1 MKTNY
6 PIRGGVHPLYR
17 KELACNQSIQPFPL
31 AERLYVHLQQHVG
44 AIAVPLVEVGQ
55 HVKKGDR
62 IAMAPASMSSPLH
75 APTSGIVR
83 AIEDFTAAHASG
95 LSQMAVVIEPD
106 GKDEWGELLAPIAD
120 PFGVPPDVIIA
131 RVAEAGIVGQGGAVF
146 PTAVKL
152 GMGKQ
157 YKLDTL
163 LLNGAECEP
172 YITADDRVMRE
183 YAAEVVDGA
192 RIMAHTLGVQK
203 IIIAIKKNKPE
214 AIEIMTAAAAEYPQ
228 ISVVG
233 VKIQYP
239 IGYAQY
245 LTQAVTGRE
254 TPAGRR
260 NAEVGVVVQNV
271 STALSVHR
279 AVRHGIPLISRVVTV
294 TGTAIRNAGNFEVP
308 IGTPVSALIE
318 HCGGYVQ
325 QPRFLVN
332 GGPMM
337 GFLLPSESAPVL
349 KGSVGIVAMASEET
363 VEKAEKPCIRC
374 GSCME
379 VCPIGLSPVD
389 MAALIR
395 KDRLEEAARLAVG
408 DCIACGSCSW
418 TCPSHIPLVQYFNYA
433 NGALWTADKL
443 RRKNDKLKTMAEAR
457 VLRLET
463 AKQERLAAQA
473 ARKAKAAA
481 AAPVTEEASE

>member
-1 MKTNY
+1 MKNF

-17 KELACNQSIQPFPL
+17 KELASGEAIRPL
-31 AERLYVHLQQHVG
+31 PLPALLRIPLQQHVG
-44 AIAVPLVEVGQ
+44 AAAIPLVEAGQ
-55 HVKKGDR
+55 RVRKGER
-62 IAMAPASMSSPLH
+62 IALAPSAMSAPLH
-75 APTSGIVR
+75 APTSGTIV
-83 AIEDFTAAHASG
+83 AIEDVPASHASG
-95 LSQMAVVIEPD
+95 LPQTAIVLQAD
-106 GKDEWGELLAPIAD
+106 GRDEWGALPEPIAD
-120 PFGVPPDVIIA
+120 PFAAPPETIVA

-157 YKLDTL
+157 YRLDTL

-172 YITADDRVMRE
+172 YITSDDRVMRE
-183 YAAEVVDGA
+183 HAAAVIDGA
-192 RIMAHTLGVQK
+192 RLMAHALGVTR
-203 IIIAIKKNKPE
+203 IIIAIKRNKPE
-214 AIEIMTAAAAEYPQ
+214 AIGIMSAAAAAYPQ

-271 STALSVHR
+271 ATALAVHR
-279 AVRHGIPLISRVVTV
+279 AVRLGQPLISRVVTV
-294 TGTAIRNAGNFEVP
+294 TGSAVRQPANLEVP
-308 IGTPVSALIE
+308 IGTPVAELIA
-318 HCGGYVQ
+318 HCGGFASR
-325 QPRFLVN
+325 PRFLVN

-337 GFLLPSESAPVL
+337 GFQLPDEAAPVV
-349 KGSVGIVAMASEET
+349 KGCVGIVAMAPDET
-363 VEKAEKPCIRC
+363 VERAERACIRC

-379 VCPIGLSPVD
+379 VCPIGLAPVE
-389 MAALIR
+389 MALLIR
-395 KDRLEEAARLAVG
+395 KNRLEEAAKLGVG
-408 DCIACGSCSW
+408 DCIACGSCAW
-418 TCPSHIPLVQYFNYA
+418 TCPSHIPLVQYFNHA
-433 NGALWTADKL
+433 NGALWNADRQ
-443 RRKNDKLKTMAEAR
+443 RRKNERLRTLAEAR
-457 VLRLET
+457 SARLEA

-481 AAPVTEEASE
+481 AAREESPE